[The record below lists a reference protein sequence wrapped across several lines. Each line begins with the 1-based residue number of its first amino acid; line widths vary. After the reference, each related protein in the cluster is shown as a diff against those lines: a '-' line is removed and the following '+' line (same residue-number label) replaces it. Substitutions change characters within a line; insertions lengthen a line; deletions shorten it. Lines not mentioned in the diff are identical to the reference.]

1 MKMILIYNNNET
13 RMAQNRKQ
21 KRRAKD
27 EFLKAQ
33 ASKNKLEMLPSE
45 LLEEVADNNEEA
57 K

>member
-1 MKMILIYNNNET
+1 MILIYNNNET